1 MYLCFSKLYFLYML
15 TYMLKISNESKQ
27 KINERKEK
35 KSFSYC
41 LLVSFKKIIKLA
53 FFHWFKFGKLNIELK
68 V

>member
-15 TYMLKISNESKQ
+15 TISSESKQ

-35 KSFSYC
+35 FF
-41 LLVSFKKIIKLA
+41 LLFACFFLKKIIKLA